1 VPENTPVWDDSDRSP
16 LPTLTTDLNTDICVI
31 GLGGSG
37 LSAVLEARRRGC
49 RVIGIDAGQV
59 AGGAAGRN
67 GGFLLAG
74 TAAFYHDA
82 VAQLGR
88 EHAYQLYQ
96 ATLQQLDQMMGE
108 TPEAIRRVGSLRIAL
123 NSAEY
128 DDCLQQYR
136 AMRTDGLPVEHYDG
150 EEGRG
155 LCFPTDG
162 AFNPLQRARILAQR
176 AVAQGAQ
183 LFEGTSATRI
193 SSGRV
198 TTPQGSITC
207 QHVIVAVDGRLESVL
222 PQLQGR
228 VRTARLQ
235 MLATAPTREVTFR
248 RPVYANYGY
257 IYWQQLSGGEIALGG
272 FRDAFREAEWTQARA
287 PSPDVQAR
295 LESFLRDHLGVTAAV
310 THRWAASV
318 GYTEGILPIVSEVAQ
333 RVWAIG
339 GYNGTGNVIGSLC
352 GRAVVAEALTGRS
365 SLARLFSSNSA
376 KRP

>member
-1 VPENTPVWDDSDRSP
+1 MPENTPVWDNSDWSH
-16 LPTLTTDLNTDICVI
+16 LPSLATDLSTDICVI

-37 LSAVLEARRRGC
+37 LSAVHEVLRRGY

-59 AGGAAGRN
+59 ASGAAGRN

-88 EHAYQLYQ
+88 ERASKLYQ
-96 ATLQQLDQMMGE
+96 ATLQQLELMVSE
-108 TPEAIRRVGSLRIAL
+108 TPEAIRAVGSLRIAL
-123 NSAEY
+123 DSAEY
-128 DDCLQQYR
+128 DDCLQQYH
-136 AMRTDGLPVEHYDG
+136 AMKADSLPVEPYDG
-150 EEGRG
+150 QEGRG

-176 AVAQGAQ
+176 AIGQGAQ
-183 LFEGTSATRI
+183 LFEGTPATQI
-193 SSGRV
+193 SSGQV
-198 TTPQGSITC
+198 TTPQGNITC
-207 QHVIVAVDGRLESVL
+207 QHIIVAVDGRLEAVL

-235 MLATAPTREVTFR
+235 MLATAATREVTFN

-257 IYWQQLSGGEIALGG
+257 IYWQQLPGGEIALGG
-272 FRDAFREAEWTQARA
+272 FRDAFRETEWTLARA
-287 PSPDVQAR
+287 PSAQVQAR
-295 LESFLRDHLGVTAAV
+295 LESFLRVQLGVTATI

-318 GYTEGILPIVSEVAQ
+318 GYTKGILPIVAEVAQ
-333 RVWAIG
+333 RVWAVG

-352 GRAVVAEALTGRS
+352 ARAVVEEALTGCS
-365 SLARLFSSNSA
+365 SLAQLF
-376 KRP
+376 R